1 MINQIKGSFYT
12 LFFILLNLIYLVIE
26 LSFNARIL
34 DVSAEMSPDMDF
46 SQLEIYGR
54 TISASGATILAWRL
68 LVPYQAT
75 LNLFRLVIK
84 FFIIA
89 LIVFPLVFIGQK
101 KLVDD
106 LVDLSSSE
114 TRRSAEILSLLK
126 YGIANGFVEIEE
138 LAMDELTLLTAEGK
152 MFITLSGLLAFNS
165 SHLREILEQKLDKI
179 AGYAITTQQTR
190 DTERLYK
197 NYLYAREQVLAQF
210 KHYLLLVDEL
220 ERKQSMANE
229 QAIEL
234 YEKAM
239 NKALLQWLQFQQL
252 LSANQGLGNVSSR
265 QVEALQALFF
275 NSQQQLNRCASTEC
289 EPQALDQLEFRLSQ
303 VLGFYSPVSDWCPQ
317 QEYPGQGKQ
326 FSCVQDPAE
335 IQQRVV
341 NARKMTLAEQAG
353 LSQPYKSKL
362 EYLKSMDLRASV
374 FGSLKSEGIQASSA
388 WNFIQ
393 HDDLLDDITRQ
404 LEQQHLA
411 LYDQA
416 VMEVFNAALPPRTE
430 LKAFN
435 LIEQMQVYYSQALG
449 DQVTGPVDVDL
460 SQMQFEQ
467 RYVAIVYFAK
477 FNTLLNKL
485 KAGEE
490 WYETDAP
497 YESSGKSSLRNLVV
511 PAVAIAFSL
520 IFGLL
525 NMMNLLLNFVF
536 ILIAEKLWLRWLG
549 ILILTGVMIMLPQR
563 QEYTIYSQPAYQDL
577 LAETRVNYGHWADA
591 LDWVAK
597 TEPLVYPLGHVLR
610 YNLLDGF
617 NFD

>member
-1 MINQIKGSFYT
+1 MFNQIKGSFYS

-54 TISASGATILAWRL
+54 TISATGATILAWRL
-68 LVPYQAT
+68 LVSYQAT

-89 LIVFPLVFIGQK
+89 VIVFPLVFIGQK
-101 KLVDD
+101 KLVDN
-106 LVDLSSSE
+106 LVDSSTSE

-126 YGIANGFVEIEE
+126 YGISNGFLEIEE

-152 MFITLSGLLAFNS
+152 MFITISGLLVYNS

-179 AGYAITTQQTR
+179 AGYAINTQQNH
-190 DTERLYK
+190 DTQRLYK
-197 NYLYAREQVLAQF
+197 NYLYARDQVIVQFEQYQNMVE
-210 KHYLLLVDEL
+210 DL
-220 ERKQSMANE
+220 ERKQSMAHE

-234 YEKAM
+234 YEAAM
-239 NKALLQWLQFQQL
+239 NKAMLQWLQFQQL
-252 LSANQGLGNVSSR
+252 LGSNRGIANVSIR
-265 QVEALQALFF
+265 QVSDMQALLLNMQQRF
-275 NSQQQLNRCASTEC
+275 NACSSHEC
-289 EPQALDQLEFRLSQ
+289 ERETLEQLEFRLSQ
-303 VLGFYSPVSDWCPQ
+303 VLGFYSPVDDWCQSGAPMA
-317 QEYPGQGKQ
+317 
-326 FSCVQDPAE
+326 QDQRLLCEQDLEE
-335 IQQRVV
+335 IQRRIIQ
-341 NARKMTLAEQAG
+341 ARRLTLALQAG
-353 LSQPYKSKL
+353 LSEPYATKL
-362 EYLKSMDLRASV
+362 DYLRSMDLRASV
-374 FGSLKSEGIQASSA
+374 FADLKTQGIEAKPE
-388 WNFIQ
+388 WNFAQ
-393 HDDLLDDITRQ
+393 HDELLADITHQ
-404 LEQQHLA
+404 LQQQYLQ
-411 LYDQA
+411 LYEQA
-416 VMEVFNAALPPRTE
+416 VLETFQSPLPPRTE
-430 LKAFN
+430 LKEFN
-435 LIEQMQVYYSQALG
+435 LIDQMQVFYQQALG
-449 DQVTGPVDVDL
+449 DEVSGPVEINL
-460 SQMQFEQ
+460 NQTQFEE

-477 FNTLLNKL
+477 FNALLNKL

-490 WYETDAP
+490 WYEADAP
-497 YESSGKSSLRNLVV
+497 YEASGKSSLRNLVV

-536 ILIAEKLWLRWLG
+536 ILIQEKLWLRWLG
-549 ILILTGVMIMLPQR
+549 ILLLTGIMILLPQR
-563 QEYTIYSQPAYQDL
+563 QEYEIYSQSAYQDL
-577 LAETRVNYGHWADA
+577 LAETRSNYHYWADV